1 MIVYPALAA
10 ALDGVDADGDEM
22 IVSVALAS
30 GVPVQ
35 TIRDILNGEIEPS
48 QGLKRRI
55 AAALGRNPQSL
66 FRLDKHLERI
76 VAAAPS
82 RKITDSETYRKID
95 GVA

>member
-1 MIVYPALAA
+1 MIVYPVLAKALEGVDT
-10 ALDGVDADGDEM
+10 DGVEM

-30 GVPVQ
+30 GVPTQ
-35 TIRDILNGEIEPS
+35 TLRDLINGEIEPS

-82 RKITDSETYRKID
+82 RKITDSEAYRKID